1 MSGLTSGKVIGIGG
15 AFFRSPDPA
24 ALARW
29 YSDTLGFPVEDWG
42 DTSGCS
48 FAPDRMPPHSFTVWG
63 AFRADTE
70 YFGKSSQQFM
80 LNLVVDDL
88 DQALDRVARAGGRVL
103 PEREDQDYGRFGWF
117 VDPDGH
123 RVELWE
129 PPATPPEDDG
139 ADHE

>member
-1 MSGLTSGKVIGIGG
+1 L
-15 AFFRSPDPA
+15 
-24 ALARW
+24 
-29 YSDTLGFPVEDWG
+29 PVEDWG

-48 FAPDRMPPHSFTVWG
+48 FEPDRMPPHSFAVWG

-70 YFGKSSQQFM
+70 YFGKLSQQFM

-88 DQALDRVARAGGRVL
+88 ERALERVAAAGGRVL